1 MKLSSIFKSQM
12 VFAVDKPIR
21 IWGEGKGN
29 IEVSFAFYTKR
40 IETVDGKR
48 FVEFPPMGYGGPYEL
63 IVVSENER
71 VKIEDIYI
79 GDVYLFAGQS
89 NMQFK
94 LYESSA
100 PQSVYRTNEKL
111 RMFVM
116 DRLEI
121 GEFYTPDDGWI
132 KSKKDDVGKWSAIAY
147 LSGSEIARRKHRAVG
162 VITCYQGASVIES
175 WVPKGTFE
183 KMDINVPLEKKHL
196 DHAVD
201 SYRVWNEDGKIY
213 DKVLSEIFPYSINA
227 VVWYQGESDT
237 PLEESRVYEL
247 ELVELIKVWRNDF
260 KDMLLPF
267 VVIQIADFI
276 QREDEAW
283 KGIQKAQSGVE

>member
-29 IEVSFAFYTKR
+29 IEVSFAFYTKQ
-40 IETVDGKR
+40 IETVGGKW

-111 RMFVM
+111 RMFVR

-183 KMDINVPLEKKHL
+183 KMDINVPLEKSILIIRLIHIGFGMKMEKYMIKFYQRFFHL
-196 DHAVD
+196 QLMQ
-201 SYRVWNEDGKIY
+201 SYGIRERVIHLWK
-213 DKVLSEIFPYSINA
+213 K
-227 VVWYQGESDT
+227 
-237 PLEESRVYEL
+237 
-247 ELVELIKVWRNDF
+247 
-260 KDMLLPF
+260 
-267 VVIQIADFI
+267 ADYMN
-276 QREDEAW
+276 
-283 KGIQKAQSGVE
+283 